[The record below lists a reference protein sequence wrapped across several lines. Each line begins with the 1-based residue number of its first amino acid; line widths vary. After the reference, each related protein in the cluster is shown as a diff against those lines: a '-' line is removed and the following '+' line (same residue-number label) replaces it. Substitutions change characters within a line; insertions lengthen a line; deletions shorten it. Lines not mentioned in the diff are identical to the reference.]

1 MHGVIIEN
9 LEDDHRLQDDVLT
22 AYHIVTLLFEKTAF
36 TKMLWADTGRSWM
49 KGLGPVAQPS
59 AQQVAVQAAA

>member
-36 TKMLWADTGRSWM
+36 TKMLWADTGRS
-49 KGLGPVAQPS
+49 
-59 AQQVAVQAAA
+59 